1 MFSHLL
7 LTYDIYS
14 LQIIWLCN
22 RIYIKWHKIPYD
34 KSYYFLIIAFFYTL
48 WIFLREITSY
58 SCLLGSIYEDIYR
71 LCYYHAICQGLIF
84 WKHYITSNFSK
95 WSFKLRVL
103 FLAFIINCSFCI
115 NGVIRKKM
123 WKISREHSKLN
134 EKKPG
139 TPRKKIRKTIKRQII
154 PQKHYIEHYV
164 STPPKS
170 WVISGAMEE
179 KVDSA
184 PLVGPVMLLRVNTD
198 LVIRLFPSYQNWG
211 KEDMIVVMTFETYWW
226 SSMTL
231 AT

>member
-1 MFSHLL
+1 M
-7 LTYDIYS
+7 
-14 LQIIWLCN
+14 
-22 RIYIKWHKIPYD
+22 
-34 KSYYFLIIAFFYTL
+34 
-48 WIFLREITSY
+48 
-58 SCLLGSIYEDIYR
+58 
-71 LCYYHAICQGLIF
+71 
-84 WKHYITSNFSK
+84 
-95 WSFKLRVL
+95 
-103 FLAFIINCSFCI
+103 AFIINCSFCI

-139 TPRKKIRKTIKRQII
+139 TPRQKIRKTIKRQII
-154 PQKHYIEHYV
+154 PLKHYIEHYV
-164 STPPKS
+164 STPPKT

-198 LVIRLFPSYQNWG
+198 LVTRLFPSYQNWG

-231 AT
+231 ATLILKVFEFFSDFVNQKIHCSYTLLILSKSIWIEKNVEEMVNYFV